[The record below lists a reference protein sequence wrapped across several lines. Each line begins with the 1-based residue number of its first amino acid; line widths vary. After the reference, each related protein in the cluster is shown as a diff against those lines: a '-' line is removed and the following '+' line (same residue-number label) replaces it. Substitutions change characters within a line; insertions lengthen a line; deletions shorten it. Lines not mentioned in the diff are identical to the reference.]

1 MPGESSTS
9 RDDVPRAIVV
19 TLVVATFCLAIGLT
33 TLSTSAR
40 AGTVAGHAAPTPT
53 PTLPRTSATTSTP
66 APTATGSPSAH
77 PTKTPAPFGR
87 YHPANPFSE
96 PVGGA
101 ALGRSGVVVDP
112 NAPKP
117 PPDVDVRSYLVADLD
132 TGEVL
137 AAKNAHQ
144 RLYPASTLKTLTA
157 ITLIPRLDKRALYTA
172 VREDADQIGSRVGIE
187 AGHVYTIE
195 QLFYGLFLSSGNDA
209 AQALANASGG
219 TEVAVRLMNEEAARL
234 GAFDTHAVNTSGLD
248 EPGQLSSAY
257 DLALFARA
265 GMANPD
271 FRRYA
276 TTPRYDFPG
285 RNGKTYQIQN
295 GNDLLSEYPGAI
307 GVKNGYTTKARNTLI
322 GAAERNGRRLL
333 VVVMKT
339 DAPSWKKV
347 AKLLDWGFEVGAEV
361 EPVGTLVTPED
372 VERARQ
378 ALVAARLATAGP
390 TTHQVASPSAA
401 GVTSIGTPTAV
412 VTAPI
417 ASRQVAMLPTL
428 VQRVPL
434 WLWVPGVVFVV
445 LASLRVYAYV
455 RARRRAVASPPA

>member
-1 MPGESSTS
+1 MPGDSSTS
-9 RDDVPRAIVV
+9 RSDVPRTTVIAAVLV
-19 TLVVATFCLAIGLT
+19 TICLAVGLT
-33 TLSTSAR
+33 TLSAPAR
-40 AGTVAGHAAPTPT
+40 AGTIAGQATRTPTPT
-53 PTLPRTSATTSTP
+53 PTTSASPGTSPTSTK
-66 APTATGSPSAH
+66 SPE
-77 PTKTPAPFGR
+77 PFGQR
-87 YHPANPFSE
+87 HPANPFSE

-101 ALGRSGVVVDP
+101 ALGRPGVVVDP
-112 NAPKP
+112 KAAKP
-117 PPDVDVRSYLVADLD
+117 PPDVDVKSYLVADLD

-137 AAKNAHQ
+137 AAKNAHE

-187 AGHVYTIE
+187 AGSVYTID
-195 QLFYGLFLSSGNDA
+195 QLFHGLFLSSGNDA

-285 RNGKTYQIQN
+285 RKGTTYQIQN

-322 GAAERNGRRLL
+322 GAAERDGRRL
-333 VVVMKT
+333 VAVVMKT

-347 AKLLDWGFEVGAEV
+347 AKLLDWGFEVGAELA
-361 EPVGTLVTPED
+361 PVGTLVTAED
-372 VERARQ
+372 VARARQ
-378 ALVAARLATAGP
+378 ALVAAQTATAGP
-390 TTHQVASPSAA
+390 TNKGQHTSPAA
-401 GVTSIGTPTAV
+401 KGITSIGTPSAA
-412 VTAPI
+412 VTAPVEP
-417 ASRQVAMLPTL
+417 RQVAMLPDL
-428 VQRVPL
+428 VRRVPL

-445 LASLRVYAYV
+445 LASLRVYTYF
-455 RARRRAVASPPA
+455 RGRRRAMPSSPV